1 MSLPVFRKGVWME
14 QTKPLV
20 DPLWSREHTFQAASF
35 YATAVSQGFST
46 QEASALSEAYIYKQI
61 YTELQYS
68 KTIEMKIKQIM
79 GRVEKA

>member
-1 MSLPVFRKGVWME
+1 MSLPVFRKGVWIE
-14 QTKPLV
+14 QKKAVV

-46 QEASALSEAYIYKQI
+46 QEASALSEAFLYKQI
-61 YTELQYS
+61 YSDLQYS
-68 KTIEMKIKQIM
+68 KQIEMKIKQIM